1 MAKARKPALR
11 IVKGFDLNRPMPPTD
26 LRITGEFRPAPD
38 VAKWL
43 VGAFIAPDATM
54 RNDDHAHL
62 RGANIGVLWTNVHN
76 SRQMRT
82 VLATAEIP
90 AFRCGAWQKA
100 RHEQQLE
107 EWFGDIPDFLLTFQ
121 AGWAETVSNIEWCAV
136 AEHELFH
143 CSQAHDAFG
152 MPKFRA
158 DGSPSYALKGHDVEE
173 FIGVVRRYGAV
184 SPEVR
189 AMVDAV
195 LVGERVAEI
204 DIARSC
210 GTCLS
215 AAA

>member
-1 MAKARKPALR
+1 MAKPSLR
-11 IVKGFDLNRPMPPTD
+11 VVDAWTMERPMPPTD
-26 LRITGEFRPAPD
+26 LRIGGEFRPAPD

-43 VGAFIAPDATM
+43 VDAFIAQDATM

-62 RGANIGVLWTNVHN
+62 RDANIGVLWTNVDN
-76 SRQMRT
+76 NRQMRT

-90 AFRCGAWQKA
+90 TFRCGAWQKA
-100 RHEQQLE
+100 RQEQQLE

-121 AGWAETVSNIEWCAV
+121 AGWAETVSDIEWCAV

-143 CSQAHDAFG
+143 CSQARDAFG
-152 MPKFRA
+152 MPKFKA

-184 SPEVR
+184 SSEVR
-189 AMVDAV
+189 AMVDAA
-195 LVGERVAEI
+195 LVGERVPDI

-210 GTCLS
+210 GACMS